1 MLEHSN
7 PAVAGAESGSAESAP
22 GNKNMEVSDAEE
34 FPSDDEPSV
43 QQPECGSN
51 RDFEAWVLDGGCDIL
66 EEMSN
71 MADPKS
77 GGVHSTRHL
86 EARGRNGVY
95 ATQCYADFRVIWLF
109 LVCFVKRNGA
119 RVGSSVKG
127 I

>member
-43 QQPECGSN
+43 QRPECGSN
-51 RDFEAWVLDGGCDIL
+51 LDFEAWVLDGGCDIL

-71 MADPKS
+71 VADPES
-77 GGVHSTRHL
+77 RGVHSTRHL
-86 EARGRNGVY
+86 EARGY
-95 ATQCYADFRVIWLF
+95 ARV
-109 LVCFVKRNGA
+109 VCFVKRNGA

>member
-43 QQPECGSN
+43 QRPECGSN
-51 RDFEAWVLDGGCDIL
+51 LDFEAWVQGGGGCDIL

-77 GGVHSTRHL
+77 RGVHCTRHL
-86 EARGRNGVY
+86 EARGY
-95 ATQCYADFRVIWLF
+95 ARDCSARWFRKKTW
-109 LVCFVKRNGA
+109 GHS
-119 RVGSSVKG
+119 GSWWV
-127 I
+127 

>member
-7 PAVAGAESGSAESAP
+7 PAVAGAESRSAESAP

-43 QQPECGSN
+43 QQSN
-51 RDFEAWVLDGGCDIL
+51 HAFEAWVLDGGCDIL
-66 EEMSN
+66 EEKVN

-77 GGVHSTRHL
+77 RGVHSM
-86 EARGRNGVY
+86 EARGY
-95 ATQCYADFRVIWLF
+95 ARDCSARLFRKKTWGHGGSWRVS
-109 LVCFVKRNGA
+109 
-119 RVGSSVKG
+119 VGSSVKG